1 MRLAQIRDAS
11 GPTFAME
18 LRLSN
23 LDSVNHL
30 MKSLIAAPPFR
41 ATQYVQGGG
50 HQVTTSSDEWF
61 VTAGVLA
68 PTVSSSFTS
77 QLNLT
82 MGPLS
87 PG

>member
-1 MRLAQIRDAS
+1 
-11 GPTFAME
+11 ME
-18 LRLSN
+18 LILSN

-41 ATQYVQGGG
+41 ATQYVQGGS
-50 HQVTTSSDEWF
+50 HQVTTGSDEWH
-61 VTAGVLA
+61 VTAGALA
-68 PTVSSSFTS
+68 PTVSSNYTS

-82 MGPLS
+82 MVALS